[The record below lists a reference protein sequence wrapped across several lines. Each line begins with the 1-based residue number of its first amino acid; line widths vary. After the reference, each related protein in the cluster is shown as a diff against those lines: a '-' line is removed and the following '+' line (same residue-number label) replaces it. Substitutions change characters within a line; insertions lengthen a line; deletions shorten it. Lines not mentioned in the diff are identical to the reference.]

1 MAVNSGPNEGSR
13 KTLDEI
19 RREID
24 AEFAAVDA
32 EAKASDVDEAPD
44 DHRATDMPR
53 VNQRP
58 IEARLFRPRPQAPR
72 APAWD
77 DDDDV
82 SDERVEQLFERHQL
96 SMGRRADD
104 DERPRRSGYLLA
116 ALIGCVAGQALLLG
130 FLLVTQHRL
139 SADLLRTT
147 LGLSPRVQAPAPAA
161 PTPAAPA
168 TAEQS
173 APVKEEVAQPKDEP
187 AQSKDEP
194 AQSIVSTP
202 PDAADSSSAVPPP
215 PPDLPA
221 RTAVKSPPQAGGS
234 RRPEPSRAVVTPEP
248 QRSPV
253 RQRPSRDGDVADSQA
268 RLRYALNEWLR
279 TAAHGGGPVQSTEP
293 VIVLGADGRTAKTYV
308 SIASPVGLVPREQRW
323 ELGARGWSLLED
335 RQVGLPRA
343 GTANT
348 SR

>member
-1 MAVNSGPNEGSR
+1 MAVNSEPNEGSR

-19 RREID
+19 RRELEAEYGFVD
-24 AEFAAVDA
+24 AEPVASHVREAAVD
-32 EAKASDVDEAPD
+32 E
-44 DHRATDMPR
+44 
-53 VNQRP
+53 RP
-58 IEARLFRPRPQAPR
+58 NDARLFRARPQAPKTPEPPPR
-72 APAWD
+72 RWD

-82 SDERVEQLFERHQL
+82 SDERVEQLFARHQL

-147 LGLSPRVQAPAPAA
+147 LGLSPRAEAPAPAA
-161 PTPAAPA
+161 PPVAAPA
-168 TAEQS
+168 TAKES
-173 APVKEEVAQPKDEP
+173 APVKEEEVAQPKDEP
-187 AQSKDEP
+187 AQLKDEP

-202 PDAADSSSAVPPP
+202 ADADPASAVPPP

-221 RTAVKSPPQAGGS
+221 RTAVKPAPQAGGS
-234 RRPEPSRAVVTPEP
+234 RRPEATRAPATPEP
-248 QRSPV
+248 QRSLA

-293 VIVLGADGRTAKTYV
+293 VIVLGPDGRTAKTYV

-343 GTANT
+343 GTTNT
-348 SR
+348 LR